1 MGLPIFDSG
10 IQVVNGRVSSLSA
23 LALLAVGLAGA
34 SAHAAETVLMN
45 ESAAH
50 LCYLEAARGGT
61 LGDTEDCNVA
71 IDHQS
76 LKREDFAATLS
87 NRGLLLARNNDL
99 DSALRDHDRAIETAP
114 EIPSLY
120 VNRANTYTRAQRFD
134 AARSDLD
141 RAIALVEERVA
152 VAAPVASGAAEAGT
166 ATANAAAQ
174 PEAESGAAQ
183 VPFAAESA
191 VLGAALFNRALI
203 EQREGN
209 LDAALA
215 DATRAR
221 DLVSD
226 RPMYAEYVQDLE
238 RIRAKRTPPAPA
250 EEPTRAEG

>member
-1 MGLPIFDSG
+1 MGLPILESS
-10 IQVVNGRVSSLSA
+10 IVVARGRAPVVGAVIAGLVA
-23 LALLAVGLAGA
+23 LGGVLTPL
-34 SAHAAETVLMN
+34 HAAESVLMN

-50 LCYLEAARGGT
+50 LCYLAAARGGT
-61 LGDTEDCNVA
+61 FADTEDCDIA

-99 DSALRDHDRAIETAP
+99 DEALRDHDRAIETAP

-120 VNRANTYTRAQRFD
+120 VNRANTFTRGQRYD

-141 RAIALVEERVA
+141 RAIGLIESSIPVA
-152 VAAPVASGAAEAGT
+152 VGGQAPTSPPAADTSV
-166 ATANAAAQ
+166 
-174 PEAESGAAQ
+174 
-183 VPFAAESA
+183 

-203 EQREGN
+203 LQREGN

-221 DLVSD
+221 DLVLD
-226 RPMYAEYVQDLE
+226 RPIYGQYVQDLE
-238 RIRAKRTPPAPA
+238 RLRAERTPPTTA
-250 EEPTRAEG
+250 EEPAREEG

>member
-1 MGLPIFDSG
+1 MGLPIFDSSVP
-10 IQVVNGRVSSLSA
+10 VVGGRRSKRGA
-23 LALLAVGLAGA
+23 WALLALGLAGTA
-34 SAHAAETVLMN
+34 AHAAETVLMN

-50 LCYLEAARGGT
+50 LCYLEAARGGA
-61 LGDTEDCNVA
+61 LADTEDCNVA

-99 DSALRDHDRAIETAP
+99 DAALRDHDRAIETAP

-120 VNRANTYTRAQRFD
+120 VNRANTYTRAQRLD

-141 RAIALVEERVA
+141 RAIALVEERMGASA
-152 VAAPVASGAAEAGT
+152 VAAPGTPGEVAATNADTQQQAGS
-166 ATANAAAQ
+166 APAQ
-174 PEAESGAAQ
+174 LPLADA
-183 VPFAAESA
+183 SA

-221 DLVSD
+221 DLVTD

-238 RIRAKRTPPAPA
+238 RLRAERTPPAAPQEPA
-250 EEPTRAEG
+250 RAEG

>member
-10 IQVVNGRVSSLSA
+10 VQGVSGRVSGLSA

-99 DSALRDHDRAIETAP
+99 DAALRDHDRAIETAP

-120 VNRANTYTRAQRFD
+120 VNRANTYTRAQRLD

-141 RAIALVEERVA
+141 RAIALVEERAA
-152 VAAPVASGAAEAGT
+152 VAAPNVSGAAETSA
-166 ATANAAAQ
+166 ATADAAAGE
-174 PEAESGAAQ
+174 EAEPSAAQ
-183 VPFAAESA
+183 VPLADASA
-191 VLGAALFNRALI
+191 VLGAAFFNRALI

-221 DLVSD
+221 DLVAD

-238 RIRAKRTPPAPA
+238 RLRAERTPPAAA
-250 EEPTRAEG
+250 EEPARAEG